1 MHASVSTEPGLQAG
15 ANRVLARPFP
25 PRMPFTPH
33 RRARRLSRGLP
44 AVPQALAATPA
55 LACALG
61 SALLAACAGGR
72 IAPAPPSPAA
82 PVVTDSAVPRP
93 AVRALMLP
101 ATTGSLTWR
110 VTNSAVLR
118 VSASGAAASGAPAS
132 GAQPAEQRTS
142 TQALVNWTAT
152 RSPTGGLRATGQV
165 DSFVVRS
172 TLDTGRARAGSAPPA
187 AARDASPTLVLLDAT
202 LDSAFARV
210 VTRPPLANE
219 CDRVEAAAAQ
229 LARELLLR
237 IPDGMVVGTQW
248 RDSSVALVCR
258 SGVPMA
264 VYTTTLSTLESF
276 DDDAATL
283 TRTTQQRVDGKGGS
297 PFQALEVSGTGT
309 GTQRV
314 RVRVRDGAIETLDDT
329 STLTLLLTDRVP
341 SAAPRTQQV
350 VQQRTL
356 HAERVRR

>member
-1 MHASVSTEPGLQAG
+1 MP
-15 ANRVLARPFP
+15 VLAW
-25 PRMPFTPH
+25 
-33 RRARRLSRGLP
+33 
-44 AVPQALAATPA
+44 
-55 LACALG
+55 ALG
-61 SALLAACAGGR
+61 GALLAACAGGR

-118 VSASGAAASGAPAS
+118 VSASGAPAS

-152 RSPTGGLRATGQV
+152 RTPTGGLRATGQV

-172 TLDTGRARAGSAPPA
+172 TLDTGRARAGSAPSA
-187 AARDASPTLVLLDAT
+187 AARDAAPTLVLLDAT

-210 VTRPPLANE
+210 VTRPPLTNE

-237 IPDGMVVGTQW
+237 IPDGMVVGAQW

-264 VYTTTLSTLESF
+264 VHTTTLSTLEGF
-276 DDDAATL
+276 DDEVATL
-283 TRTTQQRVDGKGGS
+283 VRTTQQRVDGKGGS
-297 PFQALEVSGTGT
+297 PFQALEVSGSGS

-314 RVRVRDGAIETLDDT
+314 RLRVRDGAIETLDDT

-341 SAAPRTQQV
+341 AAAARTQQV